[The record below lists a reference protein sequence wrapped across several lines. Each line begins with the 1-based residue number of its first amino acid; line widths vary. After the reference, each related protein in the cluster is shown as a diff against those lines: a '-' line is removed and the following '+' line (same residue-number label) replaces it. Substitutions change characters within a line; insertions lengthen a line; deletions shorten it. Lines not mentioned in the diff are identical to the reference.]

1 MYRLSILSLLFAC
14 TPSNDGQTGN
24 RPDWTLQMA
33 HPVHHETSIVESP
46 PSPLETAPKP
56 NRESIL
62 TIEQFDALVLALKS
76 CEARDVR
83 MRRCAQVSEL
93 NARLRHPAMGLKAR
107 RVLKTSVGRKRLS
120 HPAPA
125 VRFYAVQILSA
136 YLSEQ
141 SPLTDLVVARFK
153 LEKDVNVLLA
163 MMNALAGLASNNT
176 VLTETLSQ
184 YQRHPSPEIRSASIR
199 HRLRLD
205 SDGELSFPALFSQ
218 LVATETS
225 ARVIRTVC
233 EEMLRHDPEKAL
245 QFIRT
250 EFVQTDHR
258 HLSACMEPLIF
269 ASVAPTPKSHH
280 DGALEMV
287 TAYIAQKVLLKQ
299 SIPWQLFQI
308 LLQASVFVGDNPKVQ
323 TRYDSLTKELL
334 GALKT
339 LPIDIGTK
347 SLVLQNL
354 HAYGFPLSELKQLLE
369 TLNVNDEERVRLAET
384 IILMKRN
391 RNDKETISTP

>member
-1 MYRLSILSLLFAC
+1 MYRLSILSLLLAC
-14 TPSNDGQTGN
+14 TPSNDGQISK
-24 RPDWTLQMA
+24 RPDWTLQMEQA
-33 HPVHHETSIVESP
+33 VHNETSIVGSP
-46 PSPLETAPKP
+46 PSPSETVPKP
-56 NRESIL
+56 KREPIL

-76 CEARDVR
+76 CDARDVR

-93 NARLRHPAMGLKAR
+93 NARLRHPAIGLKAR

-125 VRFYAVQILSA
+125 VRLYAVQILSG
-136 YLSEQ
+136 YLSDQ

-176 VLTETLSQ
+176 VLAETLSQ
-184 YQRHPSPEIRSASIR
+184 HQRHPSPEIRSASIR

-205 SDGELSFPALFSQ
+205 IDGELSFSALFSL

-233 EEMLRHDPEKAL
+233 EEMLRYDPERAL
-245 QFIRT
+245 KFIRT

-258 HLSACMEPLIF
+258 HLNSCMEPLIF

-287 TAYIAQKVLLKQ
+287 TAYIAQKVLLKKP
-299 SIPWQLFQI
+299 IPWQLLQI
-308 LLQASVFVGDNPKVQ
+308 LLQASVFVGKNPKVQ
-323 TRYDSLTKELL
+323 VRYDSLTKELL
-334 GALKT
+334 AALRA
-339 LPIDIGTK
+339 LPIDISTK

-354 HAYGFPLSELKQLLE
+354 HAYGFPLFELKKLLE
-369 TLNVNDEERVRLAET
+369 TLNENDEESVRLDET
-384 IILMKRN
+384 IILMERN
-391 RNDKETISTP
+391 HVDKETISTP